1 MKHVQARRE
10 GGVGEGIGG
19 GEVGEV
25 DKGLRQAR
33 KDVEGVLERLK
44 KGGGP

>member
-10 GGVGEGIGG
+10 GGVAGGIGG
-19 GEVGEV
+19 GELGEI

-33 KDVEGVLERLK
+33 KDVDGVLKRLK
-44 KGGGP
+44 KGEGL